1 MKKIYEEITK
11 KNSKTFYYSTLFFP
25 KEIKK
30 KVFLLYAFLRT
41 TDDLVDQKKPNFKK
55 FYQYKKDFND
65 AYFGKKVNNQL
76 ISDFVKLVKEIDA
89 KNLIDDYFKSQE
101 IDLKNK
107 NYKTYQD
114 LEKFLYGVSEVVGL
128 LMAKILKLPKNSYP
142 LAKKLGKAMQIIN
155 IIRDIGED
163 YQMGKVYIPQEDFK
177 KFKVNID
184 NFFKAKNLSQN
195 EKDLIDFELQRAFNL
210 YKEAEFGYKY
220 FDKKNLL
227 PVKIAADLY
236 FVLGKKIEKRKN
248 LIFNNKKIRL
258 SIIDIIYIVFKNIFL
273 IYGLNKRN

>member
-11 KNSKTFYYSTLFFP
+11 KNSKTFYYSTIFFP

-41 TDDLVDQKKPNFKK
+41 TDDLVDQKKPDFKK

-65 AYFGKKVNNQL
+65 AYSGKKVNDQL
-76 ISDFVKLVKEIDA
+76 ISDFVKLVREINA

-107 NYKTYQD
+107 NYKTYKD
-114 LEKFLYGVSEVVGL
+114 LEKFLYGVSEVVGVF
-128 LMAKILKLPKNSYP
+128 MAKILKLPKNSYP

-177 KFKVNID
+177 KFKINID
-184 NFFKAKNLSQN
+184 DFFKAKNLSQN
-195 EKDLIDFELQRAFNL
+195 EKDLIDFELQRAFSL

-227 PVKIAADLY
+227 PVKIAANLY
-236 FVLGKKIEKRKN
+236 FVLGKKIEKSKHV
-248 LIFNNKKIRL
+248 IFNDKKIKL
-258 SIIDIIYIVFKNIFL
+258 SLIDIIYVIFKNIFL

>member
-11 KNSKTFYYSTLFFP
+11 KNSKTFYYSTIFFP

-41 TDDLVDQKKPNFKK
+41 TDDLVDQKNPDFKK

-76 ISDFVKLVKEIDA
+76 ISDFVKLIKEIDA
-89 KNLIDDYFKSQE
+89 KNLIDDYFRSQE

-114 LEKFLYGVSEVVGL
+114 LEKFLYGVSEVVGI

-195 EKDLIDFELQRAFNL
+195 EKNLIDFELKRAFNL

-236 FVLGKKIEKRKN
+236 FVLGKKIEKRKH

>member
-1 MKKIYEEITK
+1 MKKIYQEITK
-11 KNSKTFYYSTLFFP
+11 KNSKTFYYSTILFP
-25 KEIKK
+25 KEVRD

-55 FYQYKKDFND
+55 FYQYKKEFND
-65 AYFGKKVNNQL
+65 AYVGKKVNNQL
-76 ISDFVKLVKEIDA
+76 ISDFVKLVKEINA

-107 NYKTYQD
+107 HYQTYQD

-128 LMAKILKLPKNSYP
+128 LMAKILKLSPKSYP

-163 YQMGKVYIPQEDFK
+163 YQMGKIYIPKEDFK
-177 KFKVNID
+177 KFKVKID
-184 NFFKAKNLSQN
+184 DFFKAKNISQN
-195 EKDLIDFELQRAFNL
+195 AKNLIDFELQRAFDL
-210 YKEAEFGYKY
+210 YKEAEDGYKY
-220 FDKKNLL
+220 FDKKNFL
-227 PVKIAADLY
+227 PVKTAADLY
-236 FVLGKKIEKRKN
+236 FILGKRIAKN
-248 LIFNNKKIRL
+248 KHLIFNKNKVKL
-258 SIIDIIYIVFKNIFL
+258 SLIDVFYVVVKNVFL

>member
-55 FYQYKKDFND
+55 FHQYKKDFND

-89 KNLIDDYFKSQE
+89 KNLIDDYFRSQE

-184 NFFKAKNLSQN
+184 NFFKAKNLFQN
-195 EKDLIDFELQRAFNL
+195 EKDLIDFELQRAFKL

-236 FVLGKKIEKRKN
+236 FVLGKKVEKRKD

>member
-41 TDDLVDQKKPNFKK
+41 TDDLVDQKKPDFKK

-128 LMAKILKLPKNSYP
+128 IMAKILKLPKNSYP

-177 KFKVNID
+177 KFKINID
-184 NFFKAKNLSQN
+184 DFFKAKNLSQN

-210 YKEAEFGYKY
+210 YKEAKFGYKY

-236 FVLGKKIEKRKN
+236 FVLGKKIEKRKD